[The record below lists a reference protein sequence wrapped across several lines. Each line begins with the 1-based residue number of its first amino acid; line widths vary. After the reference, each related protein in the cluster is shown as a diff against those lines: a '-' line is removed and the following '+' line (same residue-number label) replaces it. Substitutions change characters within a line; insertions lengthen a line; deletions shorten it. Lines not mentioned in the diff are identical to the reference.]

1 MAAPLVT
8 ALTARREPH
17 LDGNRYSAR
26 ESRQGKTLRI
36 GVRLDARLVLPHDVY
51 ISADYWPVL
60 WDTTEKVK
68 LEFDAHGLSIPYP
81 QMDIHIPKRAMDT
94 TEN

>member
-1 MAAPLVT
+1 MIT
-8 ALTARREPH
+8 ALAARLLPH
-17 LDGNRYSAR
+17 LNDNRYSAR
-26 ESRQGKTLRI
+26 ESRQGKPQRI
-36 GVRLDARLVLPHDVY
+36 GVRLDARLALPHDVH